1 MKTKELWLELCERAA
16 AVERDPEKW
25 NALVNEIN
33 RLLERSP
40 PKGQLDHKMTNDQNK
55 AIGDV
60 LRTVVS
66 ALRVDV
72 SREQIIQAISERRTG
87 DYKTETQKARTIGI
101 AGVLFLI
108 GTVAAAYAPLD
119 RQEPGATRVG
129 T

>member
-1 MKTKELWLELCERAA
+1 
-16 AVERDPEKW
+16 
-25 NALVNEIN
+25 
-33 RLLERSP
+33 
-40 PKGQLDHKMTNDQNK
+40 MTNDQNK